1 MTDLKQVCHLYHRFM
16 TKVYVI
22 WHVLFFHIPLVAGS
36 DYVAEPLQATFP
48 ITSIEGESSCVDIGI
63 LQDTVLEGD
72 HSFGVEVTS
81 ATPSVVMVGTPS
93 EETITILDDESR
105 YTECIYSISKCML
118 HLT

>member
-1 MTDLKQVCHLYHRFM
+1 M

-22 WHVLFFHIPLVAGS
+22 WHVLFSHIPLVAGS
-36 DYVAEPLQATFP
+36 DYVAGPLQATFP

-105 YTECIYSISKCML
+105 YTECIYSLSKCML